1 MLIELAKVS
10 DIEDIGGFISKL
22 NKERT
27 SHSGYVGLN
36 VNEIINDIN
45 ENFIV
50 ADDHLSFVIMR
61 NEQNEMIAA
70 IGLDIDEHSAE
81 VWGPYS
87 ATINVTELKKLWD
100 VLVQTFFNINTFYFF
115 INKLNLIQQKFLES
129 LGAKNTGEHLILKIS
144 KSDLPILHD
153 KFLVPFTLNDREQF
167 EKLHNEAFP
176 NTYYDAQTIVSRRSK
191 HNQLL
196 VLKNEN
202 SEIQGYAYFEID
214 TVFEEASLEY
224 IAISPKFQNQG
235 LGTRLLKEV
244 LQEIFNYENINEIRL
259 CVINNN
265 YRANHVYF
273 KAGFNEENILISYT
287 LKH

>member
-1 MLIELAKVS
+1 MFIELAKVS

-27 SHSGYVGLN
+27 SHSGYVGFN

-144 KSDLPILHD
+144 KSDLPIFHD

-167 EKLHNEAFP
+167 AQLHNEAFP

-235 LGTRLLKEV
+235 LGTKLLKEV

-273 KAGFNEENILISYT
+273 KAGFNKENILISYT